1 MFNATLTLP
10 GIAGFILTIGA
21 AVDANV
27 LINERIREEI
37 RRGRRLIDAVETGYR
52 EAFRAIFDANVTH
65 VISAVDHGLFRLRPG
80 ARFRRRPADRRR
92 HFGVHRG
99 LFHPHAG
106 GAVDP
111 PRPARANCTSEA
123 DAMKLLKLVPDHTNL
138 DFMRWRNLALV
149 LSTLRRSRRSPTP
162 SIAGSTSASISSAAR
177 WCAPNSR
184 SRSRSRTCAA
194 RVGRLGVGE
203 ASIQALGNDRTY
215 QIRLPKPAGPETA
228 ANQRG
233 VEIARRD
240 SAAISRAPGSM
251 PANRCRARSARNW
264 PSDSAKAIIFA
275 MLGIAIYI
283 WFRFEWQFGVGA
295 LLTLAHDVAM
305 TLGFFA
311 FTQLQVD
318 LNVVAAFLTIVGY
331 SLNDTVVI
339 YDRIRENLRKYR
351 KMAILPLLN
360 LSLNE
365 TLARTVVTSL
375 TVLIALGVLML
386 IGPEV
391 IFGLAIAIF
400 LGVLIGTYSSIYIS
414 APVLVWLGRHAR
426 QLPPGRREGRRMRR
440 EAQPA

>member
-1 MFNATLTLP
+1 MSGKVSEELAENSALA
-10 GIAGFILTIGA
+10 IAL
-21 AVDANV
+21 
-27 LINERIREEI
+27 
-37 RRGRRLIDAVETGYR
+37 
-52 EAFRAIFDANVTH
+52 
-65 VISAVDHGLFRLRPG
+65 
-80 ARFRRRPADRRR
+80 
-92 HFGVHRG
+92 
-99 LFHPHAG
+99 
-106 GAVDP
+106 
-111 PRPARANCTSEA
+111 
-123 DAMKLLKLVPDHTNL
+123 
-138 DFMRWRNLALV
+138 
-149 LSTLRRSRRSPTP
+149 
-162 SIAGSTSASISSAAR
+162 
-177 WCAPNSR
+177 
-184 SRSRSRTCAA
+184 
-194 RVGRLGVGE
+194 
-203 ASIQALGNDRTY
+203 
-215 QIRLPKPAGPETA
+215 
-228 ANQRG
+228 
-233 VEIARRD
+233 
-240 SAAISRAPGSM
+240 
-251 PANRCRARSARNW
+251 
-264 PSDSAKAIIFA
+264 A

-311 FTQLQVD
+311 FTRLQVD

-414 APVLVWLGRHAR
+414 APVLVWLGVKPDSFLKGDEKDEAPRRSRPDPFSERQASSVHAPCLASSGAHANEVPMLKISRSAALLARLRAASFPSPAAPRQQGQGRHRLCRAR
-426 QLPPGRREGRRMRR
+426 RQHALRAPPSGRWTSGDYEQAAKLFDEVERQHPYSVWARRAQLMSAFNYYLAQKYPDAISSAQRFLTIHPGNTRSALRAISDRDELLSADRRRDPRPDDHPAGVGCVRRADPPLSGHAATPPTRG
-440 EAQPA
+440 

>member
-1 MFNATLTLP
+1 
-10 GIAGFILTIGA
+10 
-21 AVDANV
+21 
-27 LINERIREEI
+27 
-37 RRGRRLIDAVETGYR
+37 
-52 EAFRAIFDANVTH
+52 
-65 VISAVDHGLFRLRPG
+65 
-80 ARFRRRPADRRR
+80 
-92 HFGVHRG
+92 
-99 LFHPHAG
+99 
-106 GAVDP
+106 
-111 PRPARANCTSEA
+111 
-123 DAMKLLKLVPDHTNL
+123 MKLLKLVPDHTNL
-138 DFMRWRNLALV
+138 DFMRWRNFALV
-149 LSTLRRSRRSPTP
+149 LSLIVTV
-162 SIAGSTSASISSAAR
+162 ASVVFTVYR
-177 WCAPNSR
+177 GLN
-184 SRSRSRTCAA
+184 
-194 RVGRLGVGE
+194 LGVDFVGGQLIRVSFVQPIDVEQLRGRVDAMHFGE
-203 ASIQALGNDRTY
+203 ASIQQFGGPKSF
-215 QIRLPKPAGPETA
+215 QIRLPKPGGGDAA
-228 ANQRG
+228 ANSVASRVQQ
-233 VEIARRD
+233 EIAKD
-240 SAAISRAPGSM
+240 YPGSKIESVDTVSGKVSEEL
-251 PANRCRARSARNW
+251 AQNSAI
-264 PSDSAKAIIFA
+264 AIALA
-275 MLGIAIYI
+275 MLGIALYI

-311 FTQLQVD
+311 FTRLQVD

-414 APVLVWLGRHAR
+414 SPVLVWLGVEPDSFLKTDDNKE
-426 QLPPGRREGRRMRR
+426 QS